1 MVFYGFVGG
10 AGFHPSTVFAG
21 YGSRDDLSKDSR
33 EKVFFF
39 FFLRMG
45 GRYRRFSQCV
55 LFAGN
60 LLTET
65 SGFSCFEIHPYVSIS
80 QMVGAIGTTKP
91 RSVGSAFRS
100 KECEQALQ

>member
-1 MVFYGFVGG
+1 MVQDFI
-10 AGFHPSTVFAG
+10 HPQYFAG

-33 EKVFFF
+33 EKGHFFF
-39 FFLRMG
+39 AWEGDTAGFHNASCLRVICSLKLVG
-45 GRYRRFSQCV
+45 FPVLRY
-55 LFAGN
+55 
-60 LLTET
+60 T
-65 SGFSCFEIHPYVSIS
+65 IS